1 MTVGLGT
8 TLLRLIEETLDLT
21 RIFLPIRRFIGTA
34 LETTM
39 VESVYREL
47 PPADFSKGVLGRS
60 AARLAVLPVRGVA
73 WSDLGRPER
82 VLAIG
87 GTAPLPRSTLLP
99 RVRALRYG
107 RLTREA

>member
-1 MTVGLGT
+1 VTVGLGT
-8 TLLRLIEETLDLT
+8 TLLRLIEETLPDRT

-39 VESVYREL
+39 VDSVYREL

-73 WSDLGRPER
+73 AGAAGAPRGRR
-82 VLAIG
+82 
-87 GTAPLPRSTLLP
+87 
-99 RVRALRYG
+99 G
-107 RLTREA
+107 RLGADARSPRRVDARADSSATRRSRG